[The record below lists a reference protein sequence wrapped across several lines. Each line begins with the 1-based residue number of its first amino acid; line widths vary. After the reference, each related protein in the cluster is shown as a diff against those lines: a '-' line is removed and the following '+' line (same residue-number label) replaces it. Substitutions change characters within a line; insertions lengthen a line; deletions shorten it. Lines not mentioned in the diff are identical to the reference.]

1 MIGGCSQWQ
10 RLDIR
15 GDMMLANQQISD
27 DNQQLDDRRRMLLE
41 IYRLSHLMML
51 SLNGQMTSVAVPSL

>member
-51 SLNGQMTSVAVPSL
+51 SLNGQMTSASL